1 MKSIAILRETRSG
14 ERRVILKPAQVRL
27 VHEAGFGVLVEHA
40 AGVGLAISDREYQ
53 QAGAEIVSTDTAWTA
68 SPLVLKYKAP
78 LPPEFDYFGPNLHL
92 GAYLHAEGNPALTM
106 ALCRADVTAYSYE
119 LFRTPDAIFPMSV
132 ASSEIA
138 GKMAVLYAAYHLQA
152 HLGGA
157 GVLLAGMPGIRPPK
171 VVVIGYGSVGG
182 AAVRLAAAMG
192 AEVVVLGTNP
202 TRLRRFA
209 ATVPASVRC
218 LVSTPEVL
226 ARELPDA
233 DVVIGAILISTYDTP
248 PIVTESLV
256 QCMKCGAVLVDV
268 TCGYGVGYLPTCDR
282 FTTHREPTV
291 DRYGVLHIKIKTLPE
306 SVPVTTNEAVSSLIA
321 PYLVTMA
328 HAVYGEAVDP
338 VSAAGKVTE
347 SGEVVHPE
355 VRRHMEMQPC
365 P

>member
-1 MKSIAILRETRSG
+1 MKSVAILRETRDG
-14 ERRVILKPAQVRL
+14 ERRVILKPPQVRL
-27 VHEAGFGVLVEHA
+27 FHEAGFRVLVEHA
-40 AGVGLAISDREYQ
+40 AGAGLEISDRAYE
-53 QAGAEIVSTDTAWTA
+53 QAGAEIVSTNTAWTGT
-68 SPLVLKYKAP
+68 PLVLKYKAP
-78 LPPEFDYFGPNLHL
+78 LPPEFDYFRPNLHL
-92 GAYLHAEGNPALTM
+92 GAYLHAEGNPALTL
-106 ALCRADVTAYSYE
+106 ALCHTGVTAYSYE
-119 LFRTPDAIFPMSV
+119 LFRTSDGIFPMSV

-157 GVLLAGMPGIRPPK
+157 GVLLAGMPNIKPPK
-171 VVVIGYGSVGG
+171 VVVIGYGNVGG
-182 AAVRLAAAMG
+182 AAVRLAAAVG
-192 AEVVVLGTNP
+192 AEVVALGTNP
-202 TRLRRFA
+202 ARLRRFA

-218 LVSTPEVL
+218 LISTPDVL

-248 PIVTESLV
+248 PIVTEQLV
-256 QCMKCGAVLVDV
+256 QRMKCGAVLVDV
-268 TCGYGVGYLPTCDR
+268 TCGYGAGYLPTCDP
-282 FTTHREPTV
+282 FTTHHEPTI

-321 PYLVTMA
+321 PYLLTMA

-338 VSAAGKVTE
+338 ISTAGKVTE
-347 SGEVVHPE
+347 GGEVIHPE